1 MSCFF
6 YALISAP
13 IQRVGGYMK
22 TTLNGV
28 SPMTT
33 FIGGV
38 IGAAINLI
46 NQFKQY
52 TTTQLDRIQQFV
64 NDAARPEAYA

>member
-1 MSCFF
+1 MT
-6 YALISAP
+6 
-13 IQRVGGYMK
+13 

-28 SPMTT
+28 SLMT
-33 FIGGV
+33 INVNSGV
-38 IGAAINLI
+38 IGAATNLF
-46 NQFKQY
+46 NRFKQF

>member
-1 MSCFF
+1 
-6 YALISAP
+6 
-13 IQRVGGYMK
+13 MK

-46 NQFKQY
+46 NQFKQF

>member
-1 MSCFF
+1 
-6 YALISAP
+6 
-13 IQRVGGYMK
+13 VGGYMT

-28 SPMTT
+28 TLMATT
-33 FIGGV
+33 IGGV
-38 IGAAINLI
+38 IGAATNLF
-46 NQFKQY
+46 NRFKQF

>member
-1 MSCFF
+1 
-6 YALISAP
+6 
-13 IQRVGGYMK
+13 MK

-38 IGAAINLI
+38 IGAAIN
-46 NQFKQY
+46 QFKSFY
-52 TTTQLDRIQQFV
+52 TTQLDRIQQFV

>member
-1 MSCFF
+1 MT
-6 YALISAP
+6 
-13 IQRVGGYMK
+13 

-28 SPMTT
+28 TLMATT
-33 FIGGV
+33 IGGV

-46 NQFKQY
+46 NQFKQF